1 MVYPVYS
8 LNYWIFMLP
17 AFALVLLAQL
27 WVSSTY
33 RRWSRY
39 RSSSGLTGAEA
50 ARRLLGYSGL
60 SDISLEAAPGHLT
73 DHYDPRRRTL
83 RLSAS
88 VAQSPSVAALA
99 IAAHEIG
106 HAVQDREGY
115 FPLRLRTALVPAVN
129 LGSTLGWILIFIGI
143 LLRSLELGWLG
154 VLVFSGGAVFALA
167 TLPVELNASARA
179 RALLAESGL
188 ISGSEERRAV
198 GSVLNAAAF
207 TYVAALAT
215 ALFQLLYFASLVA
228 GMSGRRRS

>member
-1 MVYPVYS
+1 MIMPVYS
-8 LNYWIFMLP
+8 LNYWVFMLP
-17 AFALVLLAQL
+17 AFVLVLLAQL

-33 RRWSRY
+33 RRWSRF

-60 SDISLEAAPGHLT
+60 SDIALEAAPGHLT
-73 DHYDPRRRTL
+73 DHYDPQRRTL

-88 VAQSPSVAALA
+88 VARSPSVAALA

-106 HAVQDREGY
+106 HAVQDRDGY
-115 FPLRLRTALVPAVN
+115 LPLRVRTTLVPAVN
-129 LGSTLGWILIFIGI
+129 LGSTLGWVLIFLGI

-154 VLVFSGGAVFALA
+154 VLVFSLGAIFALA

-179 RALLAESGL
+179 RRLLAESGL
-188 ISGSEERRAV
+188 IAGAEEQRAV

-215 ALFQLLYFASLVA
+215 AVFQLLYFASLVA
-228 GMSGRRRS
+228 GIGGRRRG